1 MVLILTQLNV
11 ALSFVVSLD
20 FLQALRWGLC
30 LLGAVTC
37 FLEKRRFIAPSSER
51 AAGIWVILLSLTLGH
66 SSDLT

>member
-30 LLGAVTC
+30 LLGAGTC
-37 FLEKRRFIAPSSER
+37 VLEK
-51 AAGIWVILLSLTLGH
+51 
-66 SSDLT
+66 